1 MTALVAAA
9 VVATTA
15 PAPLPSLPGWVDVC
29 AMVVAAAFGAAAGRN
44 RRLPLL
50 GVLGAGVIAGLGG
63 GMIRDFLLGLEAA
76 AIANW
81 YYIPA
86 VLVAALV
93 GGFLAPR
100 LVQGH
105 LSYLLARGVA
115 VGLLVTI
122 GVQKGLQYQV
132 PADAAIFLGVVTG
145 TMGGATADV
154 MAGER
159 AAIFRQAHWG
169 LAAVIVSSSIF
180 WVLTTYVG
188 FWVGV
193 VASVLTAASLDISS
207 WKLGWASPVF
217 PGDPDPNLVAPATK
231 NG

>member
-1 MTALVAAA
+1 MSV
-9 VVATTA
+9 VVAT
-15 PAPLPSLPGWVDVC
+15 PAPLPLHSLPPWVDIS
-29 AMVVAAAFGAAAGRN
+29 AMAVAAAFGAATGRN

-50 GVLGAGVIAGLGG
+50 AVLGAGVIAGLVG

-86 VLVAALV
+86 VLLAALV

-100 LVQGH
+100 LAQGH
-105 LSYLLARGVA
+105 LSYLLVRGVA

-122 GVQKGLQYQV
+122 GVQKGIEYRT
-132 PADAAIFLGVVTG
+132 PADAAIFLGIVTG

-169 LAAVIVSSSIF
+169 LVAVIVSASVF
-180 WVLTTYVG
+180 WLLTTYVD
-188 FWVGV
+188 FWVAIVAAALV
-193 VASVLTAASLDISS
+193 VASLDVLS
-207 WKLGWASPVF
+207 WKLGWASPMF
-217 PGDPDPNLVAPATK
+217 PGDHEAA
-231 NG
+231 

>member
-1 MTALVAAA
+1 MSV
-9 VVATTA
+9 VVAT
-15 PAPLPSLPGWVDVC
+15 PAPLPLHSLPPWVDIS
-29 AMVVAAAFGAAAGRN
+29 AMAVAAAFGAATGRN

-50 GVLGAGVIAGLGG
+50 AVLGAGIIAGLVG

-86 VLVAALV
+86 VLLAALV

-100 LVQGH
+100 LAQGH
-105 LSYLLARGVA
+105 ISYLLVRGVA

-122 GVQKGLQYQV
+122 GVQKGIEYRA

-169 LAAVIVSSSIF
+169 LVAVIVSASVF
-180 WVLTTYVG
+180 WLFTTYVD
-188 FWVGV
+188 FWVAIVAAVLV
-193 VASVLTAASLDISS
+193 VASLDVLS
-207 WKLGWASPVF
+207 WKLEWASPMF
-217 PGDPDPNLVAPATK
+217 PGDHEAP
-231 NG
+231 

>member
-1 MTALVAAA
+1 MSV
-9 VVATTA
+9 VVAT
-15 PAPLPSLPGWVDVC
+15 PAPLPLHSLPPWVDIS
-29 AMVVAAAFGAAAGRN
+29 AMAVAAAFGSATGRN

-50 GVLGAGVIAGLGG
+50 AVLGAGVIAGLVG

-86 VLVAALV
+86 VLLAALV

-100 LVQGH
+100 LAQGH
-105 LSYLLARGVA
+105 LSYLLVRGVA

-122 GVQKGLQYQV
+122 GVQKGIEYRT
-132 PADAAIFLGVVTG
+132 PADAAIFLGIVTG

-169 LAAVIVSSSIF
+169 LVAVIVSASVF
-180 WVLTTYVG
+180 WLLTTYVD
-188 FWVGV
+188 FWVAIVAAALV
-193 VASVLTAASLDISS
+193 VASLDVLS
-207 WKLGWASPVF
+207 WKLGWASPMF
-217 PGDPDPNLVAPATK
+217 PGDHEAA
-231 NG
+231 

>member
-1 MTALVAAA
+1 
-9 VVATTA
+9 
-15 PAPLPSLPGWVDVC
+15 
-29 AMVVAAAFGAAAGRN
+29 MVVGAAFGAAAGRN
-44 RRLPLL
+44 RHLPLL
-50 GVLGAGVIAGLGG
+50 AVLAAGVIAGLAG
-63 GMIRDFLLGLEAA
+63 GMVRDFLLGLEAA
-76 AIANW
+76 VIQNW

-86 VLVAALV
+86 VLAAALI

-122 GVQKGLQYQV
+122 GVQKGLEYRA
-132 PADAAIFLGVVTG
+132 PGDAAILLGVVTG

-169 LAAVIVSSSIF
+169 LAAVIAAACIF
-180 WVLTTYVG
+180 WLVSTYVD
-188 FWVGV
+188 FWVAIAAAV
-193 VASVLTAASLDISS
+193 VTAASMDIAS
-207 WKLGWASPVF
+207 WQLGWASPMF
-217 PGDPDPNLVAPATK
+217 PGDHDPGQPATS
-231 NG
+231 

>member
-1 MTALVAAA
+1 MSV
-9 VVATTA
+9 VVAT
-15 PAPLPSLPGWVDVC
+15 PAPLPLHSLPPWVDIS
-29 AMVVAAAFGAAAGRN
+29 AMAVAAAFGAATGRN

-50 GVLGAGVIAGLGG
+50 AVLGAGVIAGLVG

-86 VLVAALV
+86 VLLAALV

-100 LVQGH
+100 LAQGH
-105 LSYLLARGVA
+105 LSYLLVRGVA

-122 GVQKGLQYQV
+122 GVQKGIEYRT
-132 PADAAIFLGVVTG
+132 PADAAIFLGIVTG

-169 LAAVIVSSSIF
+169 LVAVIVSASVF
-180 WVLTTYVG
+180 WLLTTYVD
-188 FWVGV
+188 FWVAIVAATLV
-193 VASVLTAASLDISS
+193 VASLDVLS
-207 WKLGWASPVF
+207 WKLGWASPMF
-217 PGDPDPNLVAPATK
+217 PGDHEAA
-231 NG
+231 

>member
-1 MTALVAAA
+1 MSV
-9 VVATTA
+9 VVAT
-15 PAPLPSLPGWVDVC
+15 PAPLPLHSLPPWVDIS
-29 AMVVAAAFGAAAGRN
+29 AMAVAAAFGAATGRN

-50 GVLGAGVIAGLGG
+50 AVLGAGIIAGLVG

-86 VLVAALV
+86 VLLAALV

-100 LVQGH
+100 LAQGH
-105 LSYLLARGVA
+105 LSYLLVRGVA

-122 GVQKGLQYQV
+122 GVQKGIEYRA
-132 PADAAIFLGVVTG
+132 PADAAIFLGIVTG

-169 LAAVIVSSSIF
+169 LVAVIVSASVF
-180 WVLTTYVG
+180 WLLTTYVD
-188 FWVGV
+188 FWVAIVAAVLV
-193 VASVLTAASLDISS
+193 VASLDVLS
-207 WKLGWASPVF
+207 WKLGWASPMF
-217 PGDPDPNLVAPATK
+217 PGDHEAA
-231 NG
+231 